1 MIKNIILK
9 YNKKINDNLQIKI
22 INNNKASM
30 FELNEHK

>member
-22 INNNKASM
+22 INNTANST
-30 FELNEHK
+30 LNIEKN